1 MQFVVLGDF
10 AHQVLDDLQMRI
22 EFCRGDV
29 SFQLILR
36 IPKTPTHQTVSKF
49 GRRQAVRAAI
59 TALVIVLDLSPMV
72 ILRIYLARVCSRAV
86 KPTLNTTKNI
96 NN

>member
-36 IPKTPTHQTVSKF
+36 IPKIPTHQTVSKL

-72 ILRIYLARVCSRAV
+72 ILRIYLIRVCFKSG
-86 KPTLNTTKNI
+86 KTNI
-96 NN
+96 EYNKKHQ